1 MSMLRFLALSLPFP
15 ALMLA
20 ATPAEAQMMCGQR
33 ADIIQSIDQKYKER
47 PAAFGLS
54 GDKMMIEL
62 YTSEKGTWT
71 MLMTRPGGVS
81 CIMAVGQSWE
91 NLPVPAKLTGL

>member
-1 MSMLRFLALSLPFP
+1 MSMLRFLALSFPFP
-15 ALMLA
+15 ALVLA
-20 ATPAEAQMMCGQR
+20 ATPAQAQMMCGQR
-33 ADIIQSIDQKYKER
+33 AEIIQSIDQKYQER
-47 PAAFGLS
+47 PSAFGLS

-91 NLPVPAKLTGL
+91 NLPVPAKMTGL

>member
-1 MSMLRFLALSLPFP
+1 
-15 ALMLA
+15 
-20 ATPAEAQMMCGQR
+20 
-33 ADIIQSIDQKYKER
+33 
-47 PAAFGLS
+47 
-54 GDKMMIEL
+54 MMIEL

-91 NLPVPAKLTGL
+91 NLPVPAKMTGL